1 MTDPEAAIALAALG
15 HEARLGV
22 FRLLVRA
29 GPEGLAVGDIGRL
42 TGLPASTLAH
52 HLATLVQAG
61 LVIQESAGRRTIN
74 RASFERMHAVLGH
87 VAEACCTG
95 VRLVPEDAL

>member
-1 MTDPEAAIALAALG
+1 MKDAEAAAALAALG

-52 HLATLVQAG
+52 HLGTLVAAG
-61 LVIQESAGRRTIN
+61 LVVQESAGRRTIN
-74 RASFERMHAVLGH
+74 RADFARMRATLAH

-95 VRLVPEDAL
+95 VRLADDAA